1 MLVRENGVAA
11 AKQQDMEFQH
21 NSTKNSHHRGWF
33 ETHFEGDASILLMI
47 HYLKARWFTH
57 DQRLGCELGVHV
69 ALDGREILHQ
79 LVTSGNSHWNTV

>member
-1 MLVRENGVAA
+1 MW
-11 AKQQDMEFQH
+11 QQQNNKTWSFNNTIQLETH
-21 NSTKNSHHRGWF
+21 GGWF

-57 DQRLGCELGVHV
+57 DQRLGCELEVHV

-79 LVTSGNSHWNTV
+79 LVTSGNSH